1 MPTTAGER
9 VKAAVRKQRTTL
21 AAVAR
26 EAQVPAPWLRSF
38 ATDHVHRG
46 DPARIKRVA
55 EALGLDYRELL
66 ALTDQL
72 GAVET
77 LEASHAP
84 ASAAGLPEL
93 LQALERQSRA
103 IEEQTAAINAL
114 VERFADPSETAEV
127 VGRVV
132 LALLQANGALAASPA
147 RSASPALPAGPE

>member
-1 MPTTAGER
+1 MKQKGYGPRGMPQAELARQSGVGRSHIASIETNRTKKPR
-9 VKAAVRKQRTTL
+9 AA
-21 AAVAR
+21 
-26 EAQVPAPWLRSF
+26 WLRSI
-38 ATDHVHRG
+38 AQV
-46 DPARIKRVA
+46 
-55 EALGLDYRELL
+55 LGLDYRELL

-84 ASAAGLPEL
+84 ATAAGLPEL

-103 IEEQTAAINAL
+103 IEEQTAAISAL